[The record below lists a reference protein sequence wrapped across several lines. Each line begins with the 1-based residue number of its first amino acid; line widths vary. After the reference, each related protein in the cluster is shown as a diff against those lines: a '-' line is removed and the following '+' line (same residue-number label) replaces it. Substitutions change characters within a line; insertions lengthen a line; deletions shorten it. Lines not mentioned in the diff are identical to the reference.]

1 MNKYVVAS
9 ASELISCTNEI
20 YSQLEEEL
28 RQDWKT
34 FSITIDDIVYD
45 INSYDHET
53 RNTVIKLLLKDA
65 FSAYLESMDNDK
77 IKPFEVIYRI
87 LNGARK
93 EDHQIEIIKE
103 TYTPDLDDQGN
114 PIKAKPLNV
123 DSIYVQWQDES
134 KYGEKM
140 SEDDYQDFLNKVKE
154 KRPEVYKKIMA
165 IED

>member
-1 MNKYVVAS
+1 MSKYVVAS
-9 ASELISCTNEI
+9 VSELISCTNEI

-103 TYTPDLDDQGN
+103 TYTPDLDEQGN

-123 DSIYVQWQDES
+123 DSIYVQWQDQS